1 MSLSNVA
8 LFCCLDDF
16 AHLYEECE
24 CHHLIEPTGKRR
36 RCGKLCL
43 GEMLF
48 IMVLFHLSPFK
59 DFKNFYLYGICY
71 KYRSYFKDLPS
82 YGRFVALMPRLFLP
96 FCVLLHSLKGEQ
108 TGIYFVDSTKLAV
121 CHNARINR
129 NKVFEEIAQRGKS
142 TMGWFYGFK
151 LNIVIN
157 HKGELMAV
165 RITPGNKDDR
175 APVEAMVKYLKGKL
189 FGDKGYIGEKLRQ
202 KLWKNGIQLITGIRK
217 NMKNY
222 LMPMMDKILLRK
234 RFIIETIFD
243 KLKSQMGI
251 EHTRH
256 RSQTNAFVHIM
267 SSLIAYSLGKNK
279 PKINASYPFVI

>member
-16 AHLYEECE
+16 ARLYEDCE
-24 CHHLIEPTGKRR
+24 RHHQIAPIGKRR
-36 RCGKLCL
+36 RPGKICL

-59 DFKNFYLYGICY
+59 NFKNFYLYGICY
-71 KYRSYFKDLPS
+71 QYRSYFQDVPS
-82 YGRFVALMPRLFLP
+82 YGRFVSLMPRLFLP
-96 FCVLLHSLKGEQ
+96 FCVLLHSLKGEH
-108 TGIYFVDSTKLAV
+108 TGLYFIDSTKLAV

-129 NKVFEEIAQRGKS
+129 NKVFEGIAQRGKS

-157 HKGELMAV
+157 HKGEIMAV
-165 RITPGNKDDR
+165 RITSANKDDR
-175 APVEAMVKYLKGKL
+175 APVEAMVKPLKGKL
-189 FGDKGYIGEKLRQ
+189 FGDKGYICEKLRQ
-202 KLWKNGIQLITGIRK
+202 TLWQKGIHLITGIRK
-217 NMKNY
+217 NMKNH

-267 SSLIAYSLGKNK
+267 SCLVAYSLGKNK
-279 PKINASYPFVI
+279 PIINAPYP